1 MRFDMR
7 KILFLLLFIFLSQ
20 ACGNCLVQSPRE
32 GYIRTSDGV
41 RLFYKIVGSG
51 ADTLVAVH
59 GGPGNSLNSILA
71 DLEPLAENR
80 TVIYYDQR
88 GNGRSDLIKDRD
100 KLSISKHIEDLEAV
114 RTHFKLDKVTLLGN
128 SWGGMLIGF
137 YAVAYPDKVE
147 RMILH
152 SPGEP
157 TKTFMVKA
165 DEEMQLRLN
174 QQFSAEQKKR
184 YAFVSN
190 YQNWIKA
197 EDPKAVCREFYQ
209 LLLPFYVSKPESVA
223 RLKGD
228 VCSGS
233 DDAVRYQQF
242 VNEQIMNSLGDWNL
256 LPSLGAVKSP
266 VLVIYG
272 AADPAFVETPEAWA
286 QALPNARLLIINGAG
301 HIPHVEQPE
310 VFFNAVETFL
320 KGNFPTDAKK
330 IQTSA
335 ERVER

>member
-1 MRFDMR
+1 MH
-7 KILFLLLFIFLSQ
+7 
-20 ACGNCLVQSPRE
+20 SPGE

-59 GGPGNSLNSILA
+59 GGPGNSLNSILP
-71 DLEPLAENR
+71 DLEPLAQNR

-88 GNGRSDLIKDRD
+88 GNGRSDLIKDPD
-100 KLSISKHIEDLEAV
+100 KLSISKHIEDLEAI
-114 RTHFKLDKVTLLGN
+114 RIHFKLDKVTLLGN
-128 SWGGMLIGF
+128 SWGGMLLGF
-137 YAVAYPDKVE
+137 YAVAHPDKVE

-157 TKTFMVKA
+157 TKSFMVKA

-184 YAFVSN
+184 YAFVANS
-190 YQNWIKA
+190 QNWIKA
-197 EDPKAVCREFYQ
+197 EDPKALCREFYQ
-209 LLLPFYVSKPESVA
+209 LLLPFYVSKSESVA

-233 DDAVRYQQF
+233 DETVRYQRF
-242 VNEQIMNSLGDWNL
+242 VNEQIMNSLGDWNI

-272 AADPAFVETPEAWA
+272 AADPAFAEAPEAWA
-286 QALPNARLLIINGAG
+286 QALPNARLLIINDAG

-310 VFFNAVETFL
+310 VFFKAVETFL
-320 KGNFPTDAKK
+320 KGDFPPDSKQINFYGKELIDNNGNITKPC
-330 IQTSA
+330 S
-335 ERVER
+335 